1 MRGWHLYVYIA
12 FFLAIAIL
20 FQGLRFFL
28 PMLPGPVN
36 LFLIGSLVNMVLVL
50 AVRLTQSGWAASI
63 GVVLPFVALLQ
74 GHLPL
79 AVLLPVVGAGNVL
92 YALLAGWLWE
102 RPVLWGVP
110 FCKAALLYG
119 GTRLVI
125 AGLCLT
131 GPAAE
136 AVSFMMSWPQIFTGV
151 MGIVLAKALLH
162 RLRPSSF

>member
-1 MRGWHLYVYIA
+1 
-12 FFLAIAIL
+12 
-20 FQGLRFFL
+20 
-28 PMLPGPVN
+28 
-36 LFLIGSLVNMVLVL
+36 MVLVL

-63 GVVLPFVALLQ
+63 GVILPFVALLQ

-125 AGLCLT
+125 AGLGLT